1 MFSNLTPLSVFG
13 KGLAVLEQPGSL
25 EESFLGM

>member
-1 MFSNLTPLSVFG
+1 MFSNLTLLSVFG
-13 KGLAVLEQPGSL
+13 KGLAVLEQPGLL